1 VNSITTNLPDF
12 KRQLRDVSIE
22 MQRKAARN
30 ATAAAASVF
39 RAAARRTAAAPKA
52 ENIAGPMVYG
62 FRKRKRTGTLARAV
76 YMAYNR
82 RKSSRGTVTFTI
94 GVRAGKGAAKRGTDA
109 YYWRWLEGGWRPRG
123 RKGALKG
130 GNRSRA
136 LQRSRSGIAEI
147 SYPFIAPAF
156 KQSGASALNAF
167 NKRMALEIKRL
178 QAIR

>member
-12 KRQLRDVSIE
+12 KRQLREVSIE

-39 RAAARRTAAAPKA
+39 RAAARKNAAAPKA
-52 ENIAGPMVYG
+52 STPARP
-62 FRKRKRTGTLARAV
+62 RTGTLARAV

-109 YYWRWLEGGWRPRG
+109 YYWRWLEGGWIPRG

-130 GNRSRA
+130 GARAKA
-136 LQRSRSGIAEI
+136 LQRRRNASNRVA
-147 SYPFIAPAF
+147 YPFIAPAF
-156 KQSGASALNAF
+156 KQSGGSALNAF
-167 NKRMALEIKRL
+167 NKRMEREIKRL

>member
-22 MQRKAARN
+22 MQRKAVRN

-39 RAAARRTAAAPKA
+39 RAAARKNAAAPKA
-52 ENIAGPMVYG
+52 ATPA
-62 FRKRKRTGTLARAV
+62 RPRTGTLARAV